1 MFFRRRA
8 RVFRERVG
16 ERLCARPADGQRH
29 DSRVSSFASPLSR
42 LEPPRVASSSNES
55 RGRVSFASHL
65 SRRRYSAP
73 PFSAFGTGTSLG
85 IAVGASS
92 QPWGACPRVRGL
104 RTVGQRAE
112 RSGARRGSLSPRG
125 EGSRRG
131 FREGRHARSTAASR
145 TPRAPY
151 HTTRGCTY
159 RTPSRTSSTP
169 RCSRAYRASR
179 RRGNRTPRDTDCVER
194 RETGATRCRDGSF
207 LLKRKRATIFRREV
221 CRSKYRS

>member
-1 MFFRRRA
+1 MTLFVSSHASLLVTFGASEGFASRRLRTALPRARFFR
-8 RVFRERVG
+8 V
-16 ERLCARPADGQRH
+16 
-29 DSRVSSFASPLSR
+29 PLS
-42 LEPPRVASSSNES
+42 
-55 RGRVSFASHL
+55 L
-65 SRRRYSAP
+65 SRHSAP

-92 QPWGACPRVRGL
+92 QPWGARPRVRGL
-104 RTVGQRAE
+104 RAAGQRAE
-112 RSGARRGSLSPRG
+112 RSGAREAPCRLGARVRG
-125 EGSRRG
+125 ED

-194 RETGATRCRDGSF
+194 RDGSHPVSRW
-207 LLKRKRATIFRREV
+207 LLVVSRKRATMLARR
-221 CRSKYRS
+221 CRSKYRSVLHRAARVTPRPFPP

>member
-1 MFFRRRA
+1 MTLFVSSHASLLVTFGASEGFASRRLRTALPRARFFR
-8 RVFRERVG
+8 V
-16 ERLCARPADGQRH
+16 
-29 DSRVSSFASPLSR
+29 PLS
-42 LEPPRVASSSNES
+42 
-55 RGRVSFASHL
+55 L
-65 SRRRYSAP
+65 SRHSAP

-92 QPWGACPRVRGL
+92 QPWGARPRVRGL
-104 RTVGQRAE
+104 RAAGQRAE
-112 RSGARRGSLSPRG
+112 RSGAREAPCRLGARVRG
-125 EGSRRG
+125 ED

-194 RETGATRCRDGSF
+194 RETGATRCRDGSE
-207 LLKRKRATIFRREV
+207 LVSRKRATMLARR
-221 CRSKYRS
+221 CRSKYRSVLHRAALLTPRPFPP

>member
-1 MFFRRRA
+1 MTLFVSSHASLLVTFGASEGFASRRLRTALPRARFFR
-8 RVFRERVG
+8 V
-16 ERLCARPADGQRH
+16 
-29 DSRVSSFASPLSR
+29 PLS
-42 LEPPRVASSSNES
+42 
-55 RGRVSFASHL
+55 L
-65 SRRRYSAP
+65 SRHSAP

-92 QPWGACPRVRGL
+92 QPWGARPRVRGCG
-104 RTVGQRAE
+104 RRVSV
-112 RSGARRGSLSPRG
+112 RSGPGRDEAPCRLGARVRG
-125 EGSRRG
+125 ED

-194 RETGATRCRDGSF
+194 RETGATRCRDGSE
-207 LLKRKRATIFRREV
+207 LVTRKRATMLARR
-221 CRSKYRS
+221 CRSKYRSVLHRAARITPRPFPP

>member
-1 MFFRRRA
+1 MF
-8 RVFRERVG
+8 
-16 ERLCARPADGQRH
+16 
-29 DSRVSSFASPLSR
+29 LSR
-42 LEPPRVASSSNES
+42 RLRTS
-55 RGRVSFASHL
+55 VSFARFFRVPLSL
-65 SRRRYSAP
+65 SRHSAP

-92 QPWGACPRVRGL
+92 QPWGARPRVRGL
-104 RTVGQRAE
+104 RAAGQRAE

-131 FREGRHARSTAASR
+131 FPEGRHARSTAASR

-179 RRGNRTPRDTDCVER
+179 RRGNRTPRDADCVER
-194 RETGATRCRDGSF
+194 RETGATRCRDGSE
-207 LLKRKRATIFRREV
+207 LVSRKRATMLARR
-221 CRSKYRS
+221 CRSKYRSVLHRAARVTPRPFPP